1 MKNTRNTLMLN
12 QVANRLKPLL
22 EQLVFVGGAT
32 VDLLLTDNAAQTARP
47 TEDVDTII
55 NVTSKHAYDQISQI
69 LMTLGWQND
78 TESGVICRWV
88 QDGLILDVMPT
99 KEEILSF
106 SNPWYPQAIENSQRH
121 ELESNEIFANSA
133 PYFIASK
140 LVAWKQRGQLDY
152 MTSKDLEDIVLVFDG
167 RIELVA
173 EIKNSKANVQAF
185 IAAELTVLL
194 EDQQFLE
201 LIEGFVPY
209 DQPERA
215 LVLVK
220 RMKAVSLP

>member
-12 QVANRLKPLL
+12 QVANRLEPLL

-55 NVTSKHAYDQISQI
+55 NVTSKHAYDKISLI
-69 LMTLGWQND
+69 LITLGWQND
-78 TESGVICRWV
+78 TSSGVICRWV
-88 QDGLILDVMPT
+88 QDDLILDVMPT

-106 SNPWYPQAIENSQRH
+106 SNPWYPQAIENSQAH
-121 ELESNEIFANSA
+121 QLESNVILANSA

-140 LVAWKQRGQLDY
+140 LVAWKQRGQNDY

-167 RIELVA
+167 RVELIE
-173 EIKNSKANVQAF
+173 EIQNSKANVQAF
-185 IAAELTVLL
+185 LAAELTALL
-194 EDQQFLE
+194 ENQRFLE

-215 LVLVK
+215 LVLIQ
-220 RMKAVSLP
+220 RMKAVSLS

>member
-22 EQLVFVGGAT
+22 ERLVFVGGAT
-32 VDLLLTDNAAQTARP
+32 VDLLLTDGAAQTARP

-55 NVTSKHAYDQISQI
+55 NVTSKHAYDQISQV

-88 QDGLILDVMPT
+88 QDGLILDMMPT

-106 SNPWYPQAIENSQRH
+106 SNPWYLQAIENSQRH
-121 ELESNEIFANSA
+121 ELESNVIFANSA

-140 LVAWKQRGQLDY
+140 LVAWKQRGQQDY

-167 RIELVA
+167 RIEFVE

-194 EDQQFLE
+194 EDQ
-201 LIEGFVPY
+201 
-209 DQPERA
+209 
-215 LVLVK
+215 
-220 RMKAVSLP
+220 